1 MDDSVIKV
9 LRRNGSWENTNKNQ
23 DSNNSSEKSLSR
35 SKIYEE
41 DFQLDEKF
49 EILAKEIKKRM
60 NKRGANISNS
70 PKAAKENTSNENLE
84 YTTKSSLQDIRKL
97 KSQILPYLK
106 TIEQLIIRK
115 QSYLDCI
122 SEVDKELDAIYEDIS
137 KIKSSYLDTIN
148 QLKNNM
154 NFFDDSLSIIK
165 SAKEEK

>member
-1 MDDSVIKV
+1 M
-9 LRRNGSWENTNKNQ
+9 
-23 DSNNSSEKSLSR
+23 
-35 SKIYEE
+35 
-41 DFQLDEKF
+41 
-49 EILAKEIKKRM
+49 
-60 NKRGANISNS
+60 
-70 PKAAKENTSNENLE
+70 
-84 YTTKSSLQDIRKL
+84 QDIRKL

-115 QSYLDCI
+115 QSYLDSI

-165 SAKEEK
+165 SAKEENDRKKKEKYFLLQIPKEE

>member
-9 LRRNGSWENTNKNQ
+9 LRRNGSWKNINKNQ
-23 DSNNSSEKSLSR
+23 DSTNSSKKNSSR
-35 SKIYEE
+35 LKTYED

-60 NKRGANISNS
+60 NKRESNISNS
-70 PKAAKENTSNENLE
+70 SKAVKENSSKETHE
-84 YTTKSSLQDIRKL
+84 YTNKSSLQDMRKL

-115 QSYLDCI
+115 QSYLNSI

>member
-23 DSNNSSEKSLSR
+23 DSNNN
-35 SKIYEE
+35 SKNSTSKLKTYDE

-60 NKRGANISNS
+60 NKKGFKIRNY
-70 PKAAKENTSNENLE
+70 PKAAKENTSKENHD
-84 YTTKSSLQDIRKL
+84 YTTKSSYQDIRKL

-115 QSYLDCI
+115 QSYLDRI

>member
-9 LRRNGSWENTNKNQ
+9 LRRNGSWENTNQNQ
-23 DSNNSSEKSLSR
+23 NTNNSSKKDFSR
-35 SKIYEE
+35 SNTYEE

-60 NKRGANISNS
+60 NRRGTNISKS
-70 PKAAKENTSNENLE
+70 IKASKKNHKFIN
-84 YTTKSSLQDIRKL
+84 KSSFEDIGKL

-106 TIEQLIIRK
+106 TIEQLIIKK
-115 QSYLDCI
+115 QNYLDSI
-122 SEVDKELDAIYEDIS
+122 SEVDKELDSIYEDIS
-137 KIKSSYLDTIN
+137 KIKNSYLDTIN

>member
-1 MDDSVIKV
+1 M
-9 LRRNGSWENTNKNQ
+9 
-23 DSNNSSEKSLSR
+23 
-35 SKIYEE
+35 
-41 DFQLDEKF
+41 
-49 EILAKEIKKRM
+49 
-60 NKRGANISNS
+60 
-70 PKAAKENTSNENLE
+70 
-84 YTTKSSLQDIRKL
+84 
-97 KSQILPYLK
+97 PYLK

-115 QSYLDCI
+115 QSYLNSI

>member
-23 DSNNSSEKSLSR
+23 DSDNSSKKSLSR
-35 SKIYEE
+35 SKTYEE

-60 NKRGANISNS
+60 NNRGSNISNS
-70 PKAAKENTSNENLE
+70 QKVFKENTSKDNHEG
-84 YTTKSSLQDIRKL
+84 TTKLSFQDIRKL

-106 TIEQLIIRK
+106 SIEQLIIRK
-115 QSYLDCI
+115 QSYLDNI
-122 SEVDKELDAIYEDIS
+122 SEVDEELDKIYEDIS
-137 KIKSSYLDTIN
+137 KIKNSYLDTIN

-154 NFFDDSLSIIK
+154 NFFDDSLSIIR

>member
-1 MDDSVIKV
+1 M
-9 LRRNGSWENTNKNQ
+9 
-23 DSNNSSEKSLSR
+23 
-35 SKIYEE
+35 
-41 DFQLDEKF
+41 
-49 EILAKEIKKRM
+49 
-60 NKRGANISNS
+60 
-70 PKAAKENTSNENLE
+70 
-84 YTTKSSLQDIRKL
+84 QDIRKL

-115 QSYLDCI
+115 QSYLDSI

-137 KIKSSYLDTIN
+137 KIKNNYLDTIN